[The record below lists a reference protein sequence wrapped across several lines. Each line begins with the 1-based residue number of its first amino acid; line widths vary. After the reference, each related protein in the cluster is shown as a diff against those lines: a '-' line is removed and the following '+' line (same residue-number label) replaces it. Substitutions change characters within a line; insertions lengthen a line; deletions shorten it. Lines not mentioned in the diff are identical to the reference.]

1 MAFFLSI
8 VEIQKKI
15 TEIMEMSYRT
25 HNCGALRSADDGKFV
40 ILAGW
45 VKNWRNHGGLL
56 FIDLRDR
63 YGITQIVFNPQQGK
77 ALYEEAMKLRSEFVI
92 AIRGKVSLRPQGMV
106 NKEMITGE
114 IEVLAEDLE
123 ILNTAKTPPF
133 EILDEIEIN
142 EELKLKYRYLDL
154 RRTAIKNNI
163 VLRSNLY
170 KIVHDF
176 FHDNNF
182 VEIETPL
189 LMKSTPEGARDFLVP
204 SRNYKGKFYAL
215 PQSPQ
220 TYKQILMMAGFDK
233 YFQIVKCFRD
243 EDLRKDRQPEFTQ
256 IDLEMSFVEESD
268 VMDVS
273 EKLVKRIYKEIKG
286 EDLKSAFPRI
296 SYEQAISNYG
306 SDKPDLRF
314 DLPIINLS
322 DVFSE
327 STFNAFSRVIE
338 NKGIIAGLCVEG
350 AERFSRKQIDKLTD
364 FVKNHGA
371 SGLAW
376 FKQSENML
384 EGPISKYLST
394 KEMSE
399 IIKKTKSKNNDI
411 LFIIAGKHENTFPVL
426 GALRLHLAEYLDLIN
441 KTRDSFL
448 WITDFPMLEFDDE
461 ENRFVARH
469 HPFTCPQIEDLELL
483 EKEPEKVKA
492 RAYDLVMNGNEIAGG
507 SIRIHDASLQ
517 QRVFH
522 MLGISKQEAEDKF
535 GFLLTAMEYG
545 APPHGG
551 IAFGFDRL
559 VMLFAGAGS
568 LRDVIAFPRTTSALS
583 LMDGSPS
590 SVSDKQLAELG
601 LVLALHKK

>member
-1 MAFFLSI
+1 M
-8 VEIQKKI
+8 K
-15 TEIMEMSYRT
+15 YRT
-25 HNCGALRSADDGKFV
+25 HNCGELSSEHKGQV
-40 ILAGW
+40 VQLSGW

-77 ALYEEAMKLRSEFVI
+77 TLYEEAMTLRSEYVI
-92 AIRGKVSLRPQGMV
+92 SIQGKVNSRPEGMV
-106 NKEMITGE
+106 NKDMNTGE
-114 IEVLAEDLE
+114 IEILAEKLN
-123 ILNTAKTPPF
+123 ILNVAQTPPF
-133 EILDEIEIN
+133 EIMDEIDVH

-154 RRTAIKNNI
+154 RRTANKNNI
-163 VLRSNLY
+163 LLRSQLY

-176 FHDNNF
+176 FHQNDF
-182 VEIETPL
+182 AEIETPF

-220 TYKQILMMAGFDK
+220 IYKQILMIAGFDR

-256 IDLEMSFVEESD
+256 IDIEMSFVDESD

-273 EKLVKRIYKEIKG
+273 ENLVKKIYKEIKG
-286 EDLKSAFPRI
+286 KELKSDFQRM
-296 SYEQAISNYG
+296 SYQEALSKYG

-314 DLPIINLS
+314 DLSITVLT
-322 DVFSE
+322 DVFNE
-327 STFNAFSRVIE
+327 TQFNAFSSVIDE
-338 NKGIIAGLCVEG
+338 GGIIAGLCVEG
-350 AERFSRKQIDKLTD
+350 VDRFSRKQIDKVTD

-371 SGLAW
+371 KGLAW
-376 FKQSENML
+376 FKHQEDTL
-384 EGPISKYLST
+384 EGPIVKFLSDRE
-394 KEMSE
+394 KNEV
-399 IIKKTKSKNNDI
+399 IQKIKSKNNDI
-411 LFIIAGKHENTFPVL
+411 IFIVASKEEETFSIL
-426 GALRLHLAEYLDLIN
+426 GELRLYLGEYLDLID
-441 KTRDSFL
+441 KTKDNFL
-448 WITDFPMLEFDDE
+448 WIIDFPMLEFDHE

-469 HPFTCPQIEDLELL
+469 HPFTSPITKDIDLL
-483 EKEPEKVKA
+483 EKEPTKVKA

-507 SIRIHDASLQ
+507 SIRIHQASLQ
-517 QRVFH
+517 QRVFQ

-535 GFLLTAMEYG
+535 DFLLTALEYG

-559 VMLFAGAGS
+559 AMLLANANS
-568 LRDVIAFPRTTSALS
+568 LRDVIAFPKTTSALS

-590 SVSDKQLAELG
+590 PVLEKQLSELG
-601 LVLALHKK
+601 LRLEPNKN

>member
-1 MAFFLSI
+1 M
-8 VEIQKKI
+8 K
-15 TEIMEMSYRT
+15 YRT
-25 HNCGALRSADDGKFV
+25 HNCGELRSEHKGQV
-40 ILAGW
+40 VQLSGW

-77 ALYEEAMKLRSEFVI
+77 TLYEEAMTLRSEYVI
-92 AIRGKVSLRPQGMV
+92 SVQGKVNFRPEGMV
-106 NKEMITGE
+106 NKDMSTGE
-114 IEVLAEDLE
+114 IEISAEKLN
-123 ILNTAKTPPF
+123 ILNVAQTPPF
-133 EILDEIEIN
+133 EIMDEIDVH

-154 RRTAIKNNI
+154 RRTANKNNI
-163 VLRSNLY
+163 LLRSQLY

-176 FHDNNF
+176 FHQNDF
-182 VEIETPL
+182 AEIETPF

-220 TYKQILMMAGFDK
+220 IYKQILMIAGFDR

-256 IDLEMSFVEESD
+256 IDIEMSFVDESD

-273 EKLVKRIYKEIKG
+273 ENLVKKIYKEIKG
-286 EDLKSAFPRI
+286 KELKSDFQRM
-296 SYEQAISNYG
+296 SYQEALSKYG

-314 DLPIINLS
+314 DLSITVLT
-322 DVFSE
+322 DVFKE
-327 STFNAFSRVIE
+327 TQFNVFSSVIDE
-338 NKGIIAGLCVEG
+338 GGIIAGLCVEG
-350 AERFSRKQIDKLTD
+350 ADRFSRKQIDKVTD

-371 SGLAW
+371 KGLAW
-376 FKQSENML
+376 FKHQENTL
-384 EGPISKYLST
+384 EGPIVKFLADRE
-394 KEMSE
+394 KNEV
-399 IIKKTKSKNNDI
+399 IQKIKSKNNDI
-411 LFIIAGKHENTFPVL
+411 IFIVAGKEEETFSVL
-426 GALRLHLAEYLDLIN
+426 GELRLYLGEYLDLID
-441 KTRDSFL
+441 KTKDSFL
-448 WITDFPMLEFDDE
+448 WIIDFPMLEFDHE

-469 HPFTCPQIEDLELL
+469 HPFTSPIMKDIDLL
-483 EKEPEKVKA
+483 EKEPTKVKA

-507 SIRIHDASLQ
+507 SIRIHKASVQ
-517 QRVFH
+517 QRVFQ

-535 GFLLTAMEYG
+535 GFLLTALEYG

-559 VMLFAGAGS
+559 AMLLANANS
-568 LRDVIAFPRTTSALS
+568 LRDVIAFPKTTSALS

-590 SVSDKQLAELG
+590 SVSEKQLSELG
-601 LVLALHKK
+601 LRLESNKN